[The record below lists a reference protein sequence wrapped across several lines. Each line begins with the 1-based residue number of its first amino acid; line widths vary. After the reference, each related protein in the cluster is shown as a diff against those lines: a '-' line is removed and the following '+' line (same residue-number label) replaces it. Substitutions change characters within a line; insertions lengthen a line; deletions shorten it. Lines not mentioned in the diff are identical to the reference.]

1 MNFNLGKDGEVKVIL
16 VPKGAET
23 VKDANELYSC
33 LKDKDLFKGGILVKY
48 MQMFLLQKIKFFF

>member
-33 LKDKDLFKGGILVKY
+33 LKE
-48 MQMFLLQKIKFFF
+48 